1 MGGLDILLLTRLGS
15 TTQEDD
21 QGIAVPAEID
31 PIAGARVYPT
41 FENTGTHALRVGE
54 VALFHPDQRRRHLG
68 RSLSTKAVEPSG
80 IRTAAFGVKVLPD
93 LNHYYQVTDMLPFNA
108 LQRRV
113 LVRESRTYLPIK
125 TGRLHGIS

>member
-31 PIAGARVYPT
+31 PVAGARVYPA
-41 FENTGTHALRVGE
+41 FEDPVPTPLVLERLPCSIRTSA
-54 VALFHPDQRRRHLG
+54 VATLAAACAPRRLNHL
-68 RSLSTKAVEPSG
+68 G

-93 LNHYYQVTDMLPFNA
+93 SNHYYQVTDMLPFNTP
-108 LQRRV
+108 QRQV
-113 LVRESRTYLPIK
+113 PVRESRT
-125 TGRLHGIS
+125 